1 MVSEV
6 QSGGLY
12 AMVVSEKEENEKETW
27 GRPERAAGI
36 LREGC

>member
-1 MVSEV
+1 MCN
-6 QSGGLY
+6 GG
-12 AMVVSEKEENEKETW
+12 SEKEENEKETS